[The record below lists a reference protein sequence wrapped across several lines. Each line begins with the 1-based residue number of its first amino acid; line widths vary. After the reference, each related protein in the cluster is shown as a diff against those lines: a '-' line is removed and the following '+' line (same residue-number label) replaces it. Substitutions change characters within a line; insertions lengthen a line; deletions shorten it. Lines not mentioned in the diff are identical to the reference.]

1 MGLTKD
7 SLREGQTSGAF
18 LGLLYAYD
26 LIGES
31 RKRLTHMRG
40 EVWNYPRVKDMGMPV
55 KPRMRGSLDRLFH
68 YPLARTG

>member
-7 SLREGQTSGAF
+7 SLREGRTSGAF

-26 LIGES
+26 FMNES

-40 EVWNYPRVKDMGMPV
+40 EVLFPV
-55 KPRMRGSLDRLFH
+55 GKPKFSSGLK
-68 YPLARTG
+68 PT